1 MTTMTLEPQKS
12 THLGVGL
19 NHSRGNTNPQA
30 WKEAIGTNN
39 RATARFTV
47 LTESKPRWGVLGLS
61 AILQFVVLAILL
73 LIPLIYPEQVRTAL
87 NYDIMPLGTPIT
99 EVPVAPP
106 PPPPARIKPKIQPK
120 TEVEPPPPPPL
131 KALKILAPRPV
142 QPLPPRPKEV
152 EIKQPEFKSVLEE
165 ARLETTTSM
174 PKRPR
179 EEVKV
184 GNLSSGSAAPATVT
198 APVSKVQ
205 TGGFGDPNGVPG
217 PGNPNKRQN
226 IMAQGSP
233 LLPGG
238 PGYGNGTGG
247 AKGVRGTV
255 ASTGFG
261 NGTAVPPPARGKQG
275 TVQTSGFGDAS
286 AAPVEAPKK
295 KTATEDATTAVS
307 IVEKPQPVYTA
318 EGRKLRVEGD
328 VVIDL
333 VFLASGQVQIS
344 RVVRG
349 LGHGLDEA
357 AMQAAKQIKFK
368 PAKRDGQPVDYPAR
382 VRIEFRLA
390 Y

>member
-1 MTTMTLEPQKS
+1 MTTMTLEPQRS
-12 THLGVGL
+12 TRLGVGL
-19 NHSRGNTNPQA
+19 NHRRGDTNPQA

-61 AILQFVVLAILL
+61 AIFQFVVVAILL

-87 NYDIMPLGTPIT
+87 NYDIMPLATPIT

-120 TEVEPPPPPPL
+120 VDVEPPPPAPL
-131 KALKILAPRPV
+131 KALKIIAPRPV

-152 EIKQPEFKSVLEE
+152 EIKQPEFKPVLEE
-165 ARLETTTSM
+165 ARLETTTNM

-184 GNLSSGSAAPATVT
+184 GNLSSGSAAPATIT

-226 IMAQGSP
+226 IMTQGSP

-247 AKGVRGTV
+247 ANGVRGTV

-261 NGTAVPPPARGKQG
+261 NSTAVPPPARGKRG

-295 KTATEDATTAVS
+295 KTATEDATTAVG
-307 IVEKPQPVYTA
+307 ILEKPQPVYTA
-318 EGRKLRVEGD
+318 EGRSLRIEGD

-333 VFLASGQVQIS
+333 IFLASGQVQIS

-357 AMQAAKQIKFK
+357 AVQAAKQIKFK

>member
-1 MTTMTLEPQKS
+1 MD
-12 THLGVGL
+12 HR
-19 NHSRGNTNPQA
+19 RGNSNPQA

-47 LTESKPRWGVLGLS
+47 LTEDKPRWNVLGLS
-61 AILQFVVLAILL
+61 AILQFVVVAILF
-73 LIPLIYPEQVRTAL
+73 LIPLIYPEQVKTAL
-87 NYDIMPLGTPIT
+87 NYGIMPLATPIT
-99 EVPVAPP
+99 ELPMAP

-120 TEVEPPPPPPL
+120 VEIEPPPPAPL
-131 KALKILAPRPV
+131 KALKILAPSPV

-152 EIKQPEFKSVLEE
+152 ESKQPEFKPVLEE
-165 ARLETTTSM
+165 ARLETTTNM

-184 GNLSSGSAAPATVT
+184 GNLSSGSAAPATIT

-247 AKGVRGTV
+247 ASGVRGTV

-261 NGTAVPPPARGKQG
+261 NSTAVPPPSRGNRG

-295 KTATEDATTAVS
+295 KAATEDATTAVG
-307 IVEKPQPVYTA
+307 ILEKPQPVYTA
-318 EGRKLRVEGD
+318 EGRSLRVEGD

-333 VFLASGQVQIS
+333 VFLASGQVQIN

-357 AMQAAKQIKFK
+357 AVQAAKQIKFK

>member
-1 MTTMTLEPQKS
+1 MD
-12 THLGVGL
+12 HR
-19 NHSRGNTNPQA
+19 RGNSNPQA

-47 LTESKPRWGVLGLS
+47 LPESKPRWNVLGLS
-61 AILQFVVLAILL
+61 AVLQFVVVAILL
-73 LIPLIYPEQVRTAL
+73 VIPLIYPEQVKTAL
-87 NYDIMPLGTPIT
+87 NYGIMPLATPIT
-99 EVPVAPP
+99 ELPVAPP
-106 PPPPARIKPKIQPK
+106 PPARNRPKIQPK
-120 TEVEPPPPPPL
+120 VEVEPPPPAPL
-131 KALKILAPRPV
+131 RAPKILAPRPV
-142 QPLPPRPKEV
+142 QPLPPRTKAV
-152 EIKQPEFKSVLEE
+152 EIKQPEFKPVLEE
-165 ARLETTTSM
+165 ARLETTTNM

-179 EEVKV
+179 EEVKM
-184 GNLSSGSAAPATVT
+184 GNLSSGSAAPATIT

-226 IMAQGSP
+226 IMAQGSL

-261 NGTAVPPPARGKQG
+261 NGTAVPPPSHGNQG
-275 TVQTSGFGDAS
+275 TVQASGFGDAA

-295 KTATEDATTAVS
+295 KTATEDATTAVG
-307 IVEKPQPVYTA
+307 ILEKPQPVYTA
-318 EGRKLRVEGD
+318 EGRSLKVEGD

-333 VFLASGQVQIS
+333 VFLASGQVQIN
-344 RVVRG
+344 RVVRS

-357 AMQAAKQIKFK
+357 AVQAAKQIKFK